1 MKRGTEGR
9 KEAGPGRLKMHQH
22 RVCRCPQGRAREE
35 GMGQPWLSGST
46 EDLWICPA
54 SHPRERLQRQGLKIY
69 ISVSFCAS
77 LCGHISHLSV
87 IFRKLVQCV
96 LLGHEHQGMEHKS
109 CNKTWNP

>member
-22 RVCRCPQGRAREE
+22 TVCRCPQGRAREE

-54 SHPRERLQRQGLKIY
+54 SPPRERLQRQGLKIY
-69 ISVSFCAS
+69 ISVSFSAS
-77 LCGHISHLSV
+77 LCGHISHLCHFQE
-87 IFRKLVQCV
+87 IGAMCV
-96 LLGHEHQGMEHKS
+96 AG
-109 CNKTWNP
+109 P